1 MVDAAG
7 QLAREEP
14 ARPARSGWLPR
25 MRRAVQF
32 GLRDTDTGVVALAGF
47 LLRGGFFVVL
57 LPIVVLP
64 SVIGLAGATGV
75 EAFGIDGHPTA
86 WLFEIAAVVAAIA
99 AAYLI
104 LAFVVGSLVDV
115 LVIGA
120 TLDPDAGAAPR
131 TRSLPGMGLVIDLA
145 IIRAICAA
153 PLGPT
158 IYWAGAQ
165 IYSSAYDELTT
176 PTNLATPLALRVVQ
190 AAAPAVLVL
199 VLAWLVSEVFGAMV
213 IRRMVLLDTGIVRS
227 FAGALLQLVSRPIST
242 IATSI
247 VSYGVSAAAIGLAL
261 VASATT
267 FDWCRVVARISQPIT
282 ITIGAAPFSTTRDF
296 RPVVFMLSAAALC
309 VTWIVALAI
318 SGVASAWRSAALTG
332 ETLAAEPAVD
342 IEAAALRCG
351 LSGLEPGRSWD

>member
-1 MVDAAG
+1 
-7 QLAREEP
+7 
-14 ARPARSGWLPR
+14 

-47 LLRGGFFVVL
+47 LLRGGFLVVL

-86 WLFEIAAVVAAIA
+86 WLFEIAAVVAVIA

-120 TLDPDAGAAPR
+120 TLDAGAAPR
-131 TRSLPGMGLVIDLA
+131 TRSLPGMGLVMDLA
-145 IIRAICAA
+145 IVRVICAA
-153 PLGPT
+153 PLGPAL
-158 IYWAGAQ
+158 YWAGAQ

-176 PTNLATPLALRVVQ
+176 PTNLATPLAVRVVQ
-190 AAAPAVLVL
+190 DATPAVLVL
-199 VLAWLVSEVFGAMV
+199 VLTWLVSEVFGAMV
-213 IRRMVLLDTGIVRS
+213 IRRMVLLDTGIARS
-227 FAGALLQLVSRPIST
+227 FAGALFQLVGRPIST
-242 IATSI
+242 MATTI
-247 VSYGVSAAAIGLAL
+247 VSYGVSVAAIALAL

-267 FDWCRVVARISQPIT
+267 FDWCRVVARIPQPIT
-282 ITIGAAPFSTTRDF
+282 ITIGAGSFSTTRDF
-296 RPVVFMLSAAALC
+296 RPVVFVLSAAALC
-309 VTWIVALAI
+309 VTWIVAMAI

-351 LSGLEPGRSWD
+351 LLGPGAR

>member
-32 GLRDTDTGVVALAGF
+32 GLRDTDATVVALAGF
-47 LLRGGFFVVL
+47 LLRGGFLVVL

-86 WLFEIAAVVAAIA
+86 WLFEIAAVIAVIA

-120 TLDPDAGAAPR
+120 ALDPDADAAPR
-131 TRSLPGMGLVIDLA
+131 TRSLPGMGLVTDLA
-145 IIRAICAA
+145 VIRAICAA
-153 PLGPT
+153 PLGPAL
-158 IYWAGAQ
+158 YWAGVQ

-176 PTNLATPLALRVVQ
+176 PTNLATPLAVRVVQ
-190 AAAPAVLVL
+190 DAAPAVVVL
-199 VLAWLVSEVFGAMV
+199 VLIWMVSEVFGAMV
-213 IRRMVLLDTGIVRS
+213 IRRMVLLDTGIARS
-227 FAGALLQLVSRPIST
+227 FTGALFQLVGRPIST
-242 IATSI
+242 IATAI

-282 ITIGAAPFSTTRDF
+282 ITIGADPFSTTRDF
-296 RPVVFMLSAAALC
+296 RAVVFLISAAALC
-309 VTWIVALAI
+309 VSWIVALAI

-332 ETLAAEPAVD
+332 ETMAAEPAVD
-342 IEAAALRCG
+342 IEAAAQRCG
-351 LSGLEPGRSWD
+351 LLARGPDRSGD

>member
-47 LLRGGFFVVL
+47 LLRGGFLVVL

-86 WLFEIAAVVAAIA
+86 WLFEIAAVVAVIA

-131 TRSLPGMGLVIDLA
+131 TRSLPGMGLVMDLA
-145 IIRAICAA
+145 IVRVICAA
-153 PLGPT
+153 PLGPAL
-158 IYWAGAQ
+158 YWAGAQ

-176 PTNLATPLALRVVQ
+176 PTNLATPLAVRVVQ
-190 AAAPAVLVL
+190 DATPAVLVL
-199 VLAWLVSEVFGAMV
+199 VLTWLVSEVFGAMV
-213 IRRMVLLDTGIVRS
+213 IRRMVLLDTGIARS
-227 FAGALLQLVSRPIST
+227 FAGALFQLVGRPIST
-242 IATSI
+242 MATTI
-247 VSYGVSAAAIGLAL
+247 VSYGVSVAAIALAL

-267 FDWCRVVARISQPIT
+267 FDWCRVVARIPQPIT
-282 ITIGAAPFSTTRDF
+282 ITIGAGSFSTTRDF
-296 RPVVFMLSAAALC
+296 RPVVFVLSAAALC
-309 VTWIVALAI
+309 VTWIVAMAI

-351 LSGLEPGRSWD
+351 LLGPGAR